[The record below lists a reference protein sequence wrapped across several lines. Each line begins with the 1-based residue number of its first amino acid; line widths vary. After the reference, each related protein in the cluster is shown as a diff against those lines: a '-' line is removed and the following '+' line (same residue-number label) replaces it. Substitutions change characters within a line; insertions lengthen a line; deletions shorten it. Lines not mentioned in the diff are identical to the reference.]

1 MYISIM
7 SAGSRPSAGIV
18 ITANLRQVI
27 LQVVSSYLNIII
39 TSNFSI
45 QYVTTEMTSLKNKGW
60 FFFFFFFFKYEFLFQ
75 YCIRGLKIYNNVMK

>member
-1 MYISIM
+1 MYQTWLSLYRYTCMYISIM

-45 QYVTTEMTSLKNKGW
+45 QYVTTEMTSLKTKG
-60 FFFFFFFFKYEFLFQ
+60 
-75 YCIRGLKIYNNVMK
+75 